1 MSRRRFVLERLV
13 RQEKPLQRFIQTAI
27 VIGTAAAGALSA
39 TAGAANAA
47 TPGELNLNPAT
58 DCPDL
63 AQHWPGGPDEC
74 VQALQQDLH
83 LMGAGLGED
92 GFFGPQMQRA
102 VMRFPSGFRAEPH
115 RVADL
120 DTRHS
125 PQEDMDAKQQTA
137 GYDPMWATDLL
148 RHRRRVRVLGKIG
161 DVLGEKPS
169 DRGSSQHPTS
179 TPGETVRRVPVD
191 STKAK
196 FISTGK
202 SDARAKYAER
212 ADGSR
217 QRIPD
222 AQDQDDQG
230 HPGWVTDWLV
240 DDPDADR
247 AEVAAVKV
255 AAVKVN
261 AYEVPEFRRGQKV
274 EFVGLTAVP
283 HVLQVQNR
291 VSLSFAAEGF
301 DPPGQRGRRQAAC
314 STARLMRPDLNPSY
328 HMRAVPR
335 LRGGGADPRASAVST
350 PPDERPPPERVPS
363 RHIPS
368 RTAHP
373 SAYPFSPSD
382 NPPDARG
389 FAVWT
394 PR

>member
-1 MSRRRFVLERLV
+1 
-13 RQEKPLQRFIQTAI
+13 
-27 VIGTAAAGALSA
+27 
-39 TAGAANAA
+39 
-47 TPGELNLNPAT
+47 
-58 DCPDL
+58 
-63 AQHWPGGPDEC
+63 
-74 VQALQQDLH
+74 
-83 LMGAGLGED
+83 MGAGLGED
-92 GFFGPQMQRA
+92 GFFGLQTQRA

-125 PQEDMDAKQQTA
+125 PQEDVDAKQQTA

-148 RHRRRVRVLGKIG
+148 RHRRRVRVLGKVG

-169 DRGSSQHPTS
+169 DQGSSQHPTS

-191 STKAK
+191 STK
-196 FISTGK
+196 GQVRQHRQVR
-202 SDARAKYAER
+202 ARAKYAER

-261 AYEVPEFRRGQKV
+261 AYEVPEFRRGQEV
-274 EFVGLTAVP
+274 EFVGLTALP
-283 HVLQVQNR
+283 TSCGARTGCHCPSR
-291 VSLSFAAEGF
+291 AEGF

-328 HMRAVPR
+328 HVRAVPR

-350 PPDERPPPERVPS
+350 PPGERPPPERVPS

-389 FAVWT
+389 CAVWT